1 MVKRPFPTQGEVWLC
16 ALDPTKGAEIQKT
29 LPCVV
34 VSPDVLNAGLRTVLV
49 VPLTSGGFSAPFRVN
64 VRFGGRDG
72 LLVPDQMRAVDR
84 LRLVKRSGLIDPVAL
99 ASVLGILREM
109 FEQP

>member
-1 MVKRPFPTQGEVWLC
+1 MVKRPFPAQGEVWLC
-16 ALDPTKGAEIQKT
+16 VLDPKRGAEIQKT
-29 LPCVV
+29 RPCVV
-34 VSPDVLNAGLRTVLV
+34 VSPDVLNSGLRTALV

-84 LRLVKRSGLIDPVAL
+84 LRLVKRLGRIDPAAL
-99 ASVLGILREM
+99 TSVLGILREM
-109 FEQP
+109 FKQP